1 MTPEITSQPLTR
13 RQLLKT
19 TGTGL
24 GMIALPNLLRAANSP
39 LSAKEPH
46 FPAKAKHVIHI
57 YLNGGPSQVD
67 TWDPKPELT
76 KYGG

>member
-1 MTPEITSQPLTR
+1 MKPEIASQPLTR

-57 YLNGGPSQVD
+57 
-67 TWDPKPELT
+67 
-76 KYGG
+76 